1 MKDWMIW
8 HFKIAPM
15 MVHYATL
22 GDALSVTFLAFVKT
36 SIKNLFIKQLRRR
49 KPAVKMP

>member
-1 MKDWMIW
+1 
-8 HFKIAPM
+8 

-36 SIKNLFIKQLRRR
+36 LIKNLFIKQLRRR
-49 KPAVKMP
+49 KPVKMP